1 MNKSPA
7 PLKNS
12 FLTGFTL
19 LELMVVISIILI
31 LTAIIFFV
39 LKPNEILSKTRDHQR
54 IINLT
59 SYETNI
65 RLALL
70 EPELSDNIG
79 IPNVIYLSLKDSS
92 ANCDSFSSNI
102 PVLPSGWS
110 YKCSINPTKDDGT
123 GWLPLNFSSSS
134 FAKSNDLKLDPLNK
148 PPYYYSYVANG
159 KKFELTAY
167 LENAEN
173 RATSSSPSAD
183 DEGTTLELYE
193 TGSDKIITPIGF
205 EEGRVEEKGVITTG
219 IWTVRDNNYLITN
232 TNPKLA
238 HDRDES
244 TGINLPY
251 IPPGEI
257 LTDYYIEQD
266 FEMAFDLSKFK
277 IYSMETSGPNSA
289 LRVEMYSSSTGLWAV
304 MIPDIDQNGW
314 VEFNIGGIFNKW
326 RIYPV
331 SGIRKVNEMKIYG
344 TPTEEPPPGPGPL

>member
-92 ANCDSFSSNI
+92 ANCDSFSSNL

-110 YKCSINPTKDDGT
+110 YKCSSNPKNADGT
-123 GWLPLNFSSSS
+123 GWLPLKFSSSS

-173 RATSSSPSAD
+173 RATSSSFSAND
-183 DEGTTLELYE
+183 SGTNLRLFE
-193 TGSDKIITPIGF
+193 TGNNKTVIPISF
-205 EEGRVEEKGVITTG
+205 EEQRVGDAISEGVWIVQDSLYNITLTNPS
-219 IWTVRDNNYLITN
+219 TVYDNNTETGVRFISIYNPTNDKLIRQDFQNSYTINKLRVNVTSNSPVIDVTVEYYDNTIWNILGNITN
-232 TNPKLA
+232 L
-238 HDRDES
+238 
-244 TGINLPY
+244 
-251 IPPGEI
+251 
-257 LTDYYIEQD
+257 
-266 FEMAFDLSKFK
+266 
-277 IYSMETSGPNSA
+277 
-289 LRVEMYSSSTGLWAV
+289 
-304 MIPDIDQNGW
+304 GW
-314 VEFNIGGIFNKW
+314 TEFNTNITATEW
-326 RIYPV
+326 RVFYGNSDMDIYF
-331 SGIRKVNEMKIYG
+331 NEMEAYG
-344 TPTEEPPPGPGPL
+344 VPN